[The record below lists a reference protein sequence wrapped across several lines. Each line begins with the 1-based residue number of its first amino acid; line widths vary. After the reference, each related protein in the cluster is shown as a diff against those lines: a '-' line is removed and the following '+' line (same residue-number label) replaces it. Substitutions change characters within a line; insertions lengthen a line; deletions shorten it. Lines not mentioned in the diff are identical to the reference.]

1 MKTVTILSSAH
12 DGYRRAG
19 LKLKRGRNDAVQVD
33 EAQFEALSADPRLAV
48 QEGGDATTG
57 HLAGVV
63 DKEGQVKK
71 LEDLKVDELK
81 DIAKDMDIE
90 GFAELKK
97 ADLVAAIKTKQVVIG
112 DGADGAAA

>member
-19 LKLKRGRNDAVQVD
+19 LKLKRGRNEVQVD
-33 EAQFEALSADPRLAV
+33 EAQLAALSADPRLAV

-81 DIAKDMDIE
+81 DIAKDMEIE

-97 ADLVAAIKTKQVVIG
+97 ADLIAAIKAKQVVIG
-112 DGADGAAA
+112 DGADGAAE